1 MEGLSGINNPNIDY
15 ENFENEDIQS
25 RQSINNK
32 TNSYGSITDSQS

>member
-15 ENFENEDIQS
+15 ENFENEDIQN